1 MILRHAAQ
9 RFLEHCQSARN
20 LAHHSVRAYRSD
32 LADFSGF
39 AGDEIELTAIDREVL
54 RAYLG
59 HMFTERRLR
68 ETTAKRRTAC
78 LRVFFKWARA
88 EGLVELSPFHDLEV
102 KIKLPRR
109 LPRALSC
116 DQLRRLLETASVM
129 AGHPWGTPYE
139 VGPLASDTSDSHFCS
154 LACLLTMELLYAT
167 GIRVG
172 ELVQIRI
179 EDLGLVDGVITIH
192 GKGNRERRVF
202 LPGTDLARLLEA
214 YLLLRERH
222 RPATDLLLIGVDGRP
237 TTTHRIRTQLHA
249 VSRATTPPVY
259 LTPHMLRHTAA
270 THLLEAGVDIRY
282 VQRLLGHESI
292 ATTEVYTHVSDPS
305 LRQMI
310 CNAHPR
316 ARL

>member
-1 MILRHAAQ
+1 MILRDAAQ
-9 RFLEHCQSARN
+9 RFLEHCRSARN

-32 LADFSGF
+32 LADFSTF
-39 AGDEIELTAIDREVL
+39 AGGATDLAEIDREVI
-54 RAYLG
+54 RGYLG
-59 HMFTERRLR
+59 HLFTERGLR
-68 ETTAKRRTAC
+68 ETTAKRRAAC
-78 LRVFFKWARA
+78 LRVFFKWART
-88 EGLVELSPFHDLEV
+88 EGLVRLSPFHELEV
-102 KIKLPRR
+102 RIKLPRR
-109 LPRALSC
+109 LPRALSRE
-116 DQLRRLLETASVM
+116 QLRRLLETASAR
-129 AGHPWGTPYE
+129 AGHRWGSPYE
-139 VGPLASDTSDSHFCS
+139 VGPLSRDTSDCHFCS

-172 ELVQIRI
+172 ELVQIRV
-179 EDLGLVDGVITIH
+179 EDIALADGVITIH

-202 LPGTDLARLLEA
+202 LPGGDLKRLLEA
-214 YLLLRERH
+214 YLVLRQR
-222 RPATDLLLIGVDGRP
+222 RGPSTDLLLIDAAGRP
-237 TTTHRIRTQLHA
+237 ATTHRIRSQLHA
-249 VSRATTPPVY
+249 VSRATSPPVY